1 MQPVKLELLAPAK
14 TSDIGIAAIDCGA
27 DAVYIAGPAFGAR
40 AAAGNPTSDIASLTA
55 YAHKFSARIY
65 ATVNTIVYEDEL
77 AQAQKMIWDLYDAG
91 VDALIVQDLGIT
103 RMELPPIELHA
114 STQCAIRTPQQAERL
129 ASLGFR
135 RLILERQLSL
145 DEIRAIRAAV
155 PDTELE
161 FFVHGAIC
169 VCYSGN
175 CYLSQYLAGRSAN
188 RGACIQACRSL
199 YDVVDGEGRVLV
211 SDRAI
216 LSPKDYRLDGRL
228 EELADA
234 GICSFKIEGR
244 LKNDSYVKNLCR
256 HYRGRIDEI
265 CARRPEYVKASSG
278 TLEGGFS
285 PNPEATF
292 NRGYTQFFIDGER
305 HRWNSLESTKSLGEY
320 IGNVV
325 RVSPRTVTILPGSGF
340 EKASLRTRENIEP
353 LFPTRSFST
362 LNEPGSHNPLSN
374 GDGLVFVGE
383 NGITGMR
390 ADVVEGNVV
399 TVKDAAGIAPGDY
412 VYRNYNI
419 KFEKEL
425 QVNMPRRKIDVEVVF
440 GSGSAVAV
448 DADGFRAELPLP
460 EDAPLAEKQDAAA
473 ENIRRN
479 MGKRTDHFDFKCDR
493 VEQSPVRFY
502 PASAL
507 NALRRELAAELIY
520 VRTEAVK
527 SQPFAFC
534 AEKVR
539 VGNRRDEPTGPERSF
554 FVASEGQTL
563 AERLTE
569 QISQKCSGIGPNS
582 GRIPE
587 KTAQNSG
594 IGPQSGPLPQGRIT
608 DDLMVETTSRVNRLP
623 GGTANYTANCA
634 NHLAREVLMDLGYEK
649 VEDAYEIKPV
659 ADAELMRSR
668 YCIKY
673 ELGLCPKLRPSQK
686 AKEPLYLVNAGRKLK
701 LSFDCKSCE
710 MIVSL

>member
-114 STQCAIRTPQQAERL
+114 STQCAIRTPQQAAAL

-199 YDVVDGEGRVLV
+199 YDVVDGDGRVLV

-256 HYRGRIDEI
+256 HYRRKIDEI

-325 RVSPRTVTILPGSGF
+325 RVSPRTATILPGSGF
-340 EKASLRTRENIEP
+340 EKASLRAREDIEP

-362 LNEPGSHNPLSN
+362 PNEPGSHNPLSN

-390 ADVVEGNVV
+390 ADVVDGNVV

-425 QVNMPRRKIDVEVVF
+425 QANMPRRKIDVEVVF

-507 NALRRELAAELIY
+507 NALRRA
-520 VRTEAVK
+520 
-527 SQPFAFC
+527 
-534 AEKVR
+534 
-539 VGNRRDEPTGPERSF
+539 
-554 FVASEGQTL
+554 L
-563 AERLTE
+563 AESLTE
-569 QISQKCSGIGPNS
+569 QRMDAVSPNYSGIGPNN

-587 KTAQNSG
+587 KTVNNSG
-594 IGPQSGPLPQGRIT
+594 TGPQSGPVPQDRAS
-608 DDLMVETTSRVNRLP
+608 DDLMVETTPGGSLP
-623 GGTANYTANCA
+623 GGTANYSANCA